1 MSSPLEK
8 TLKVFLLIQNQS
20 AQGAFDDLDEV
31 LRKKPLG
38 SI

>member
-8 TLKVFLLIQNQS
+8 TLKVFMLIQNQS
-20 AQGAFDDLDEV
+20 AQGVFDGLNAV
-31 LRKKPLG
+31 LREKPLG